1 MEWFTSIFKST
12 QPTPPVATEAQLTNT
27 DAVLIAVI
35 AVFVSAIA
43 IVGIQILFTSIVATF
58 RGFQKF
64 LEYVYLTYTFIW
76 RIAIFLLQL
85 LLFFLVL
92 VILYYW
98 FVEEK
103 TRHAI
108 AKQISDAAPKASQI
122 LQNTKAQ
129 LILLNQYKDA
139 YLKMKNSSP

>member
-1 MEWFTSIFKST
+1 MDWFSSKS
-12 QPTPPVATEAQLTNT
+12 PEPVPEVQLTNT
-27 DAVLIAVI
+27 DTVLIAII

-43 IVGIQILFTSIVATF
+43 IVGIQLLFTFVVSLF

-64 LEYVYLTYTFIW
+64 LEYLYLTYTFIW

-85 LLFFLVL
+85 LLFILVV

-98 FVEEK
+98 LVEEK

-108 AKQISDAAPKASQI
+108 AKQISDAAPKAAKI
-122 LQNTKAQ
+122 LENTKAQ
-129 LILLNQYKDA
+129 LILLNQYKDV
-139 YLKMKNSSP
+139 YLKIKNATP